1 MVDFARHSAHR
12 CIRQWDRLQTTRQW
26 DRLQINHQQTLPVE
40 EWQLFSIMG
49 GVGHISH
56 TYQSGCPST
65 GSLGC
70 LDTSRVSSSNHQ
82 ILAASNKPLLLSK
95 EVNTEIIYFTPC
107 WSLHCRQY
115 CPPVPMIEVNHWDH
129 AVLSSSDYKDSWYRG
144 LSIRNSFF
152 KMATQT
158 VLNSLDVTKPK
169 NCVLKIYKK
178 FCFFLRVSSYKSLLK
193 TQKPEHPAG
202 SRPNLT

>member
-1 MVDFARHSAHR
+1 MVIISGGIFWSFFYGGSAVTR
-12 CIRQWDRLQTTRQW
+12 SCCRGWCRQTNRGISSEDGPELASPTPNTR
-26 DRLQINHQQTLPVE
+26 TLGIAGAGLVAF
-40 EWQLFSIMG
+40 WRQNFCQMIFSIMG

-129 AVLSSSDYKDSWYRG
+129 AVLSSSDHKDSWYRG

-152 KMATQT
+152 
-158 VLNSLDVTKPK
+158 
-169 NCVLKIYKK
+169 
-178 FCFFLRVSSYKSLLK
+178 
-193 TQKPEHPAG
+193 
-202 SRPNLT
+202 